1 MKITVEELKAPISYI
16 SPDLYKALK
25 YKEMTQEKMIRL
37 LTDKVSTMQELIDAQ
52 EETIRKLERIIDALI

>member
-25 YKEMTQEKMIRL
+25 CKEMAQEKMIRV
-37 LTDKVSTMQELIDAQ
+37 LTDKVSTMQELIEAQ
-52 EETIRKLERIIDALI
+52 EETIRKLERIIDALL